1 MRLNQHNERNGYNES
16 SLLFIFFFNFFII
29 FVDLPGGWLVGGLVT
44 GGLVGADVA
53 ADQAGLVA
61 VDAFQSHELGGE
73 MVAVD
78 RFLAAVAHRTR
89 QVTEAPAA
97 VADCL
102 LSNALVATK
111 NLPQISGFVQFF
123 NQIGVPEILSLNE
136 DLRDDDLTFI
146 HPLHQLQLYLSI
158 HGNVAFLVGNE

>member
-1 MRLNQHNERNGYNES
+1 M
-16 SLLFIFFFNFFII
+16 
-29 FVDLPGGWLVGGLVT
+29 VT

-102 LSNALVATK
+102 LSNALRRHREAGRQREKIKLKKKTPK
-111 NLPQISGFVQFF
+111 RAFNLIIIKLLLMVF
-123 NQIGVPEILSLNE
+123 
-136 DLRDDDLTFI
+136 
-146 HPLHQLQLYLSI
+146 
-158 HGNVAFLVGNE
+158 